1 MNLSELN
8 KQLQNISHEYVNE
21 QRINDAKSVINKHNE
36 ELNVTNNRLVNRQY
50 ESFLPPIV
58 NTQHIT
64 TSTQPSYTRNVNQVN
79 KLSDSRNVNYN
90 NQSISPSYRNKN
102 DNINYNKEQYKQS
115 ILTVNQEDLRVTMN
129 TQMDK
134 LRFDEKIHMNK
145 SLIPVDME
153 HIYSGNIFQDGTPIP
168 QDILRNHPNQSHYI
182 QSQSNNQSHNSRIL
196 LQNKSK
202 TSYRNDFNDRLS
214 ELSPFNQQ
222 FFQPK
227 HNFVKPTEHG
237 GISLLDNPTSGSTM
251 YNDKINMHNSIRD
264 DMNTRM
270 SQFSSLPSTKPLPDG
285 KTVKYRDTSYIPNPN
300 KDYKKEKYNNEKLPI
315 QELTPV
321 MSNY

>member
-64 TSTQPSYTRNVNQVN
+64 TPTQPSYTRQVNQ
-79 KLSDSRNVNYN
+79 LSDSRNVNYN
-90 NQSISPSYRNKN
+90 NQSISPSYRNN
-102 DNINYNKEQYKQS
+102 NNNNINYNKEQYKQS
-115 ILTVNQEDLRVTMN
+115 ILTVNQEDLRVSMN

-168 QDILRNHPNQSHYI
+168 QDILRNHPDQSHYI
-182 QSQSNNQSHNSRIL
+182 QSHSNNQSHNSRIL

-202 TSYRNDFNDRLS
+202 TAYRNDFNDRLS

-237 GISLLDNPTSGSTM
+237 GISLLDNPTTGSAM

-285 KTVKYRDTSYIPNPN
+285 KTVKYRDTGYIPNPN